1 MASGRAGRIESHS
14 KIRPL
19 EAESIKL
26 VVEAE
31 GWEEESRVNE
41 AGGIGQKETRQNSES

>member
-1 MASGRAGRIESHS
+1 MTEVASGRAGRIESHS
-14 KIRPL
+14 KIRPP
-19 EAESIKL
+19 EAESSKI

-41 AGGIGQKETRQNSES
+41 V